1 MERILISIL
10 SDHTIPNFLFIKET
24 LGVYDQNIFITTQQV
39 EDNHRDIDL
48 EKALGL
54 RNVRR
59 IKVSN
64 DNYFKI
70 METLSSEKFDTDAE
84 YCVNQTGGTKVMSIA
99 AFNFFSK
106 FKARFVY
113 VPIGTNK
120 YCEFDSDRQYDLNYR
135 LSLKEYFSLY
145 GIRFKCNN
153 EMIFKSGEAFR
164 IFGKV
169 CSSRFYLPKKLIN
182 SQELPTAEERVYY
195 GGQWFEDYVYKRI
208 KSDYNLPDDAIAK
221 SLKIFRGVAVG
232 LNDNEL
238 DVAFVKDNKLTVIE
252 CKVTMFGYGKPKETI
267 EEYLYKL
274 AAISKDF
281 GLVVNSY
288 IFTLHKME
296 KISGNFEKRMKIL
309 GIKGIYDGKRIA
321 EKDLKL

>member
-1 MERILISIL
+1 MRILISIL

-24 LGVYDQNIFITTQQV
+24 QGEYDQNIFITTQQV
-39 EDNHRDIDL
+39 EDDKRDIAL

-70 METLSSEKFDTDAE
+70 MEKLSSEPFDTDAE

-106 FKARFVY
+106 FNARFVY

-145 GIRFKCNN
+145 GISVKNSNETAMTYAELSGIFDQIKRKKFKLLYK
-153 EMIFKSGEAFR
+153 MTHA
-164 IFGKV
+164 
-169 CSSRFYLPKKLIN
+169 
-182 SQELPTAEERVYY
+182 QELATAEERAYWS
-195 GGQWFEDYVYKRI
+195 GQWFEEYVYLRI
-208 KSDYNLPDDAIAK
+208 KNDYHLPDNAIAK
-221 SLKIFRGVAVG
+221 SVKIFRDDTQ
-232 LNDNEL
+232 NDNEL
-238 DVAFVKDNKLTVIE
+238 DVVFVKENQLTVIE
-252 CKVTMFGYGKPKETI
+252 CKVSMYGVSGARETT

-281 GLVVNSY
+281 GLKVNPY
-288 IFTLHKME
+288 LFTLHKME
-296 KISGNFEKRMKIL
+296 KIPANFDKRIKIL
-309 GIKGIYDGKRIA
+309 GIKGIYDGKTIA
-321 EKDLKL
+321 ENDLKL

>member
-1 MERILISIL
+1 MKNILISIL

-24 LGVYDQNIFITTQQV
+24 QGEYDQNIFITTQQV
-39 EDNHRDIDL
+39 EDNHRDSDL

-70 METLSSEKFDTDAE
+70 MEKLSSEPFDSDAE

-106 FKARFVY
+106 FNARFVY

-120 YCEFDSDRQYDLNYR
+120 YCEFDSDSQYDLNYR

-145 GIRFKCNN
+145 GIN
-153 EMIFKSGEAFR
+153 FKSSNETVKTFSELSG
-164 IFGKV
+164 IFEQIRRKG
-169 CSSRFYLPKKLIN
+169 FKLLYKMYN
-182 SQELPTAEERVYY
+182 AQDLPTAEERAYWS
-195 GGQWFEDYVYKRI
+195 GQWFEEYVYQRI
-208 KSDYNLPDDAIAK
+208 KSDYRLPDNAIAK
-221 SLKIFRGVAVG
+221 SVQIFRDDTQ
-232 LNDNEL
+232 NDNEL
-238 DVAFVKDNKLTVIE
+238 DVVFVKDNALTVIE
-252 CKVTMFGYGKPKETI
+252 CKVTMYGVGGARETT

-281 GLVVNSY
+281 GLKVNPY
-288 IFTLHKME
+288 LFTLHKME
-296 KISGNFEKRMKIL
+296 KISGNFDKRIKIL

-321 EKDLKL
+321 ELDLKL

>member
-1 MERILISIL
+1 MHTLVSIL

-145 GIRFKCNN
+145 GISFEPDNLCINTFASLNGVFGQIKAKKFKLLYKMYNAQHL
-153 EMIFKSGEAFR
+153 E
-164 IFGKV
+164 
-169 CSSRFYLPKKLIN
+169 
-182 SQELPTAEERVYY
+182 TAEQRAYWS
-195 GGQWFEDYVYKRI
+195 GKWFEEFVYLRVKNDYH
-208 KSDYNLPDDAIAK
+208 LPDTAIAK
-221 SLKIFRGVAVG
+221 SLKIFRSDDKQ
-232 LNDNEL
+232 NDNEL

-252 CKVTMFGYGKPKETI
+252 CKVTMNGFGGARETT

-281 GLVVNSY
+281 GLKVNPY
-288 IFTLHKME
+288 LFTLHKME
-296 KISGNFEKRMKIL
+296 KISGNFDKRIKIL

-321 EKDLKL
+321 ELDLKL